1 MTHAECTDEWVSP
14 VETFGAEI
22 FTVVVVV
29 VVVVQVLFL
38 PRTAVALGLKHS
50 TGDKEE
56 GGPIRTSS

>member
-1 MTHAECTDEWVSP
+1 MTHAECKDAWVSP

-22 FTVVVVV
+22 FTVVV